1 LGAVIAIIDTRTN
14 KIIGTRK
21 IGEIS
26 GILTGLTLSRDGD
39 RAYLVSDDGIA
50 VLCTLTHDVVGT
62 VTVTN
67 QPSCMVESPDAKYL
81 YIADYS
87 GAVTLVAVASIV
99 ALGIES
105 TAPETQIPTDWVT
118 PQLLQYEPAL
128 A

>member
-1 LGAVIAIIDTRTN
+1 
-14 KIIGTRK
+14 
-21 IGEIS
+21 
-26 GILTGLTLSRDGD
+26 
-39 RAYLVSDDGIA
+39 

-87 GAVTLVAVASIV
+87 GAVTVAAVASIV

-105 TAPETQIPTDWVT
+105 PAPETQIPTDWVT
-118 PQLLQYEPAL
+118 PELLQYEPAL